1 MEPELSLGEPIL
13 RQLRVESLGT
23 VGVDDTA
30 QGFKGLARKAD
41 LTNVHPVVQG
51 ARVNEP
57 IAIGQSLTSPSEYLG
72 LILGYYEEAINTILL
87 NLSSQRVLDLLIRN
101 LFKVL
106 YELDNFATRAV
117 RGREAKVLEH
127 VQDRKS

>member
-13 RQLRVESLGT
+13 RQLRFESLST
-23 VGVDDTA
+23 IRVDDTT
-30 QGFKGLARKAD
+30 QGFKGLTRQAD
-41 LTNVHPVVQG
+41 FSDVHPVLQG
-51 ARVNEP
+51 ARVDEP

-87 NLSSQRVLDLLIRN
+87 NLSSQRVLDLLLRD

-106 YELDNFATRAV
+106 DELDNFSTRSEI
-117 RGREAKVLEH
+117 GRASC
-127 VQDRKS
+127 R